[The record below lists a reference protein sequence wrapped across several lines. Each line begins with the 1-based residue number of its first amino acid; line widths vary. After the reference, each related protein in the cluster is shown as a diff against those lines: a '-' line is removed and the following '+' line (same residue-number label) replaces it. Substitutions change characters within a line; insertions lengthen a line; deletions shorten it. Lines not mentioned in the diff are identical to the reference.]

1 MSDET
6 LPVWQRWHD
15 EQEPLRVG
23 VSACLLGAEVR
34 FDGGH
39 KRDRYVT
46 DVLGTH
52 VEWRPV
58 CPELEAGLG
67 LPRPAIQLVG
77 GDRGDRLVVRG
88 EDRDVTEQMAS
99 YAGPRVAELLE
110 AGLDG
115 FVFKKDSPSCGVFRG
130 RVRAEKGGMPVRT
143 GVGHFSR
150 VVMDN
155 RPELPV
161 EEEGRLHDAYL
172 RESFI
177 EALFCHNR
185 WRVLVARGLTRRAL
199 VEFHEAHKMLLLAH
213 DVARYRALG
222 PIVGS
227 FGRVPDDEVYRDY
240 AAHFLA
246 AIRRPASVGRH
257 VNVLEHLFGH
267 LKNALTSREKKEIGL
282 AIDDFRSGRIP
293 LVVPIALLRFLVT
306 SHEAD
311 YVGGQLYLEP
321 HPREMMLRNHC

>member
-1 MSDET
+1 MLPDLLQKMGFET
-6 LPVWQRWHD
+6 APPAHRRPRL
-15 EQEPLRVG
+15 G
-23 VSACLLGAEVR
+23 VSACLLGRPVR
-34 FDGGH
+34 YDGGH
-39 KRDRYVT
+39 RDEPLLHRE
-46 DVLGTH
+46 LGPLVRF
-52 VEWRPV
+52 VEV
-58 CPELEAGLG
+58 CPEVAIG
-67 LPRPAIQLVG
+67 LPVPRPPIQVVTLDG
-77 GDRGDRLVVRG
+77 EQRVRG
-88 EDRDVTEQMAS
+88 
-99 YAGPRVAELLE
+99 VARPDQDHTDALG
-110 AGLDG
+110 AQARNIDTPLDG

-161 EEEGRLHDAYL
+161 EEEGRLHDPYL

-267 LKNALTSREKKEIGL
+267 LKNALTPREKKEIGL